1 MDALTFAALLISTAR
16 LTRLITDDK
25 ITEGFRQW
33 VVSRAG
39 DESLISYL
47 VYCSWCVSVYT
58 GAAVSL
64 GWWAFGDQVWY
75 QIILIALS
83 CSYAAG
89 FLNSKVDD

>member
-1 MDALTFAALLISTAR
+1 MDALIFASIFIATAR
-16 LTRLITDDK
+16 LTRLITDDR
-25 ITEGFRQW
+25 ITESFRNW

-39 DESLISYL
+39 ESNPVSYL
-47 VYCSWCVSVYT
+47 VYCTWCVSIYT

-75 QIILIALS
+75 QVVMIALA
-83 CSYAAG
+83 CSFVAG